1 MHPVPPIFPHEL
13 GGQMSLCLLAGSG
26 LKPTFPGPTGFLPT
40 APFTCMIAMV
50 VGVSHAPQ
58 PAVRFVDLRAR
69 VVAEL
74 SSRVG
79 VALPSFYAFP
89 PPWLVFIIRVIL
101 FVLDPEPLSFFHKRT
116 FLIFT

>member
-1 MHPVPPIFPHEL
+1 
-13 GGQMSLCLLAGSG
+13 MSLCLLAGSG
-26 LKPTFPGPTGFLPT
+26 LKPTCPGPTGFLPT
-40 APFTCMIAMV
+40 APFTCVIAVV

-69 VVAEL
+69 MVAEL

>member
-1 MHPVPPIFPHEL
+1 
-13 GGQMSLCLLAGSG
+13 
-26 LKPTFPGPTGFLPT
+26 
-40 APFTCMIAMV
+40 MV
-50 VGVSHAPQ
+50 GIGHASQ
-58 PAVRFVDLRAR
+58 PAVCFVDLRAC

-74 SSRVG
+74 GSGVG

-101 FVLDPEPLSFFHKRT
+101 FVLDPEPFSFFHKGT

>member
-1 MHPVPPIFPHEL
+1 MRPVPPIFPHRL
-13 GGQMSLCLLAGSG
+13 GGKCARSCWQVRVSNRHAQDLA
-26 LKPTFPGPTGFLPT
+26 GFLPT
-40 APFTCMIAMV
+40 APFTCVIAVV

-74 SSRVG
+74 SSGVR